1 MSWFEIIAD
10 RKIREAVEEGQFD
23 NLPGKGQPLNLEI
36 DLRVPPEQR
45 MAYRLM
51 REAKILPE
59 WIQLDKDV
67 RTRLQLW
74 DSRIEQF
81 IKDRDRELERRAPS
95 RERDAFLDAQR
106 DRFLIRSAEGLRDLN
121 RFIDRLNLAA
131 PTPAQ
136 QRLRIHMPERMREL
150 EDRFPR
156 IVPRAQ
162 AAPVWAAIVAEDRP
176 PTRMANRM
184 PLRRRKDSFG

>member
-10 RKIREAVEEGQFD
+10 RKIRDAIEEGQFD
-23 NLPGKGQPLNLEI
+23 NLAGKGQPLNLEI
-36 DLRVPPEQR
+36 DFRVPPEQR

-51 REAKILPE
+51 REAKILPP
-59 WIQLDKDV
+59 WIELDKDI
-67 RTRLQLW
+67 RNRLQLW
-74 DSRIEQF
+74 DSRVEQF
-81 IKDRDRELERRAPS
+81 IKDRNRELERRAPS

-121 RFIDRLNLAA
+121 RLIDRLNLAA

-136 QRLRIHMPERMREL
+136 QRLRIPMQQRMQEL
-150 EDRFPR
+150 EERFPR
-156 IVPRAQ
+156 MVPRAQ
-162 AAPVWAAIVAEDRP
+162 GATVWAAIVAEDRP

-184 PLRRRKDSFG
+184 PLRRRKDSIG

>member
-136 QRLRIHMPERMREL
+136 QRLRIQMSERMQEL

-162 AAPVWAAIVAEDRP
+162 AGPVWAAIVAEDRP

-184 PLRRRKDSFG
+184 PMRRRKDSIG